1 MPKGTRHIITG
12 TLLPG
17 IGHLYFLEVIGGGS
31 WQLDM
36 SRRHDRLIGHLVT
49 VEGVR
54 SGFDLLDV
62 IRVIAVDNVSLGSRR
77 KGALRVLLAQLGLI
91 SSC

>member
-1 MPKGTRHIITG
+1 MTRGTRHIITG

-62 IRVIAVDNVSLGSRR
+62 NRVIAVDGRPVHSKAMSWLTRLR
-77 KGALRVLLAQLGLI
+77 GALDRI
-91 SSC
+91 

>member
-1 MPKGTRHIITG
+1 MPRGTRHIITG

-36 SRRHDRLIGHLVT
+36 CRRNDRLIGHFVT

-62 IRVIAVDNVSLGSRR
+62 EHIWIGDRPPDRPILTERLWNWLR
-77 KGALRVLLAQLGLI
+77 KTRKNA
-91 SSC
+91 

>member
-1 MPKGTRHIITG
+1 MPRGTRHIITG

-36 SRRHDRLIGHLVT
+36 CRRNDRLIGHLVT
-49 VEGVR
+49 VEGIR

-62 IRVIAVDNVSLGSRR
+62 ERIWTGDIPPDRPAPLKNWRERLRKIRNRA
-77 KGALRVLLAQLGLI
+77 
-91 SSC
+91 

>member
-62 IRVIAVDNVSLGSRR
+62 RRICPANAPPKPSLIQRCS
-77 KGALRVLLAQLGLI
+77 ALFRY
-91 SSC
+91 S